1 MDSGWIMLLALT
13 LGAALGCGGTLL
25 VLVAEKRAARAA
37 SVISPHIPDG
47 VDQVLEAVGG
57 AGIVVDPSGNVLR
70 VSEAALTL
78 GLVTEERLAH
88 KELDDIAIEVRQT
101 GEPVGREYQ
110 LSRGL
115 FGDTTR
121 PLFVRAAPLGT
132 RFIVLTVEDRSEAV
146 RLEEVRRDFIANISH
161 ELKTPIGAVSL
172 LAEAL
177 EPAADDPERV
187 RRFAQRLSSEAA
199 RLAQITSDI
208 ISLSRLQAA
217 DALGSPVE
225 FSVNQVVTQAIEQNR
240 VTAEGRG
247 IDLVLAKAKN
257 ARVVGDAQALEV
269 AVHNLIANAIA
280 YSPEGTRVGVGIDV
294 EDGTVSIAVTDQ
306 GIGIAPEDQDRV
318 FERFFRVDPARA
330 RATGGTGL
338 GLAIV
343 KHAAQNH
350 GGQVRLW
357 SQPGRG
363 STFTI
368 YLPHAST
375 EAGGS
380 DPRGNEGAT

>member
-1 MDSGWIMLLALT
+1 MLLALA
-13 LGAALGCGGTLL
+13 LGAAIGSGAT
-25 VLVAEKRAARAA
+25 VLVVVAERRAARAA
-37 SVISPHIPDG
+37 AVVTPHIPDG
-47 VDQVLEAVGG
+47 VDQVLDAMGSAAV
-57 AGIVVDPSGNVLR
+57 VVDPSGNVLR
-70 VSEAALTL
+70 ASDEAKALE
-78 GLVTEERLAH
+78 LVTDGRLTHRA
-88 KELDDIAIEVRQT
+88 LDDLAIEVRQS
-101 GEPVGREYQ
+101 GEPVGRDYQ
-110 LSRGL
+110 LSWGR

-121 PLFVRAAPLGT
+121 PMYVRAAPLGT
-132 RFIVLTVEDRSEAV
+132 RFIVLIAEDRSEAE

-177 EPAADDPERV
+177 EPAADEPDRV
-187 RRFAQRLSSEAA
+187 RRFATRLSTEAA

-208 ISLSRLQAA
+208 ISLSRLQASDVLNA
-217 DALGSPVE
+217 PSEV
-225 FSVNQVVTQAIEQNR
+225 SINQVVSRAIEQNR

-247 IDLVLAKAKN
+247 IDLVLARAKH
-257 ARVVGDAQALEV
+257 AKVMGDAQTLEV

-294 EDGTVSIAVTDQ
+294 DDGVVSIAVTDQ

-338 GLAIV
+338 GLSIV

-368 YLPHAST
+368 QLPQAAT
-375 EAGGS
+375 DAGS
-380 DPRGNEGAT
+380 AADRTNEGAT